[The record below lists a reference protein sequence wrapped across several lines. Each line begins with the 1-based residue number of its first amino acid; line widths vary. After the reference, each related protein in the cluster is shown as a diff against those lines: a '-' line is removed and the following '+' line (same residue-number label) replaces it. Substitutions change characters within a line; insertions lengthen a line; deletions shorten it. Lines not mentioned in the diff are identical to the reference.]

1 LNGVDKPALP
11 LQRMPQVLRLVKSA
25 PHRSHA
31 VNEIQD
37 WLTGF
42 VAFEISEYLVAVLYD
57 GNLVQRQV
65 EEPVDVIVGIPGG
78 HRSDDFVEVQIVK
91 AAGRRVN
98 TFRCAALR
106 EQDAGKTRHLS
117 LTCLLP

>member
-11 LQRMPQVLRLVKSA
+11 LQRISQVLRLVKSA

-31 VNEIQD
+31 INEIPD

-42 VAFEISEYLVAVLYD
+42 VAFEVSEYLVAVLYD
-57 GNLVQRQV
+57 RNLVQRDV
-65 EEPVDVIVGIPGG
+65 EEPVYVIVGIPGG

-91 AAGRRVN
+91 AVGHRVN
-98 TFRCAALR
+98 TLRRIALR
-106 EQDAGKTRHLS
+106 EQDAGQTRHLS
-117 LTCLLP
+117 FTCLLP